1 MGTFD
6 LREKWR
12 RVKAQKA
19 SPASRVPASPPRKC
33 AGVRLVVPAEAS
45 ARHRSRFSKCATFP
59 RVTDELAELQGRVNA
74 LAPDA
79 WEEQVS
85 LNEAIL
91 RLQAG
96 DLVAARRLALALV
109 KLGEFDRAEEVVEE
123 ALVLHPADDVL
134 MRRADDI
141 GRGRRIAA
149 AEARTG
155 SSVERAPS
163 TWIKAV
169 HYDGGGWT
177 ESKGTDLWMSDPGQR
192 DASGERLYTAGGEPW
207 GQPSWRVGEEAGIY
221 FGGTGRVPF
230 LVELIRPPE
239 FNPSFVQAANWAQRG
254 DGERWP
260 WVTWVRVL
268 RSVPVEAAPTLGQLG
283 IQTAS
288 MQQRARL
295 LTDPD
300 IHHRLRKAL
309 GLT

>member
-1 MGTFD
+1 
-6 LREKWR
+6 
-12 RVKAQKA
+12 
-19 SPASRVPASPPRKC
+19 
-33 AGVRLVVPAEAS
+33 
-45 ARHRSRFSKCATFP
+45 
-59 RVTDELAELQGRVNA
+59 VTDELAELQARVNA

-79 WEEQVS
+79 WEEHVS

-96 DLVAARRLALALV
+96 DLVASRRLALALV
-109 KLGEFDRAEEVVEE
+109 KLAEFDRAEEIVEE

-134 MRRADDI
+134 MRRAHDI
-141 GRGRRIAA
+141 ARGRRIAA
-149 AEARTG
+149 EVRTR
-155 SSVERAPS
+155 SSPERARS

-169 HYDGGGWT
+169 HYAGDGWT
-177 ESKGTDLWMSDPGQR
+177 ESEGTEFWISDPGQR
-192 DASGERLYTAGGEPW
+192 DAGGERLYTASGDPW
-207 GQPSWRVGEEAGIY
+207 GRPSWRVGDEAGIY

-230 LVELIRPPE
+230 LVEIIEPPE
-239 FNPSFVQAANWAQRG
+239 FNPSFVQAANWAQPG

-283 IQTAS
+283 IESSS

-295 LTDPD
+295 RTDPD
-300 IHHRLRKAL
+300 IHQRLRKAL